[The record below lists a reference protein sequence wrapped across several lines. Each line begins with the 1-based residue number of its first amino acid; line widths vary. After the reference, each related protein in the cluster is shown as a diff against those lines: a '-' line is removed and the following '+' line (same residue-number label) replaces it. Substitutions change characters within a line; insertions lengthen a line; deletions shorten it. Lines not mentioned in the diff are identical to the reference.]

1 MNIPNSM
8 KPATPGDH
16 QGKGVAS
23 GSFETALQGLLM
35 APLKNTLSPPLKRA
49 SSAKVKTAKPA
60 TPLMSGDEPRPRPEK
75 APSTLSKSGK
85 SDIVVFV
92 LI

>member
-23 GSFETALQGLLM
+23 GSLEMADQGRLM
-35 APLKNTLSPPLKRA
+35 LPLKNTLSPPLKRA
-49 SSAKVKTAKPA
+49 SSARVNTAKPA
-60 TPLMSGDEPRPRPEK
+60 TPLMRGDEPSPRPEK
-75 APSTLSKSGK
+75 APSTLSKRGNSDP
-85 SDIVVFV
+85 DIV
-92 LI
+92 

>member
-23 GSFETALQGLLM
+23 GSLEMALQGLLM

-49 SSAKVKTAKPA
+49 SSARVKMAKPA
-60 TPLMSGDEPRPRPEK
+60 TPLMSGD
-75 APSTLSKSGK
+75 
-85 SDIVVFV
+85 
-92 LI
+92 

>member
-8 KPATPGDH
+8 NPATPGDH

-49 SSAKVKTAKPA
+49 SSARVKIAKPA
-60 TPLMSGDEPRPRPEK
+60 TPLMSGD
-75 APSTLSKSGK
+75 
-85 SDIVVFV
+85 
-92 LI
+92 